1 MHQFA
6 VCHPLF
12 GRCLGKGLVTTQRFG
27 FCAQTSLVSENCCEH
42 VTDGVVQLEPLQ
54 HSVLPVPANSTSGIA
69 KGQLH

>member
-12 GRCLGKGLVTTQRFG
+12 GRWIGKGLVMTQRFG
-27 FCAQTSLVSENCCEH
+27 FCAQISLVSENCCEH
-42 VTDGVVQLEPLQ
+42 VTGGVVQLEPLQ
-54 HSVLPVPANSTSGIA
+54 HSVLPVPVNSASGSV

>member
-12 GRCLGKGLVTTQRFG
+12 GRWVGKGLVTTQRFG

-42 VTDGVVQLEPLQ
+42 VTGVVVQLEPLQ
-54 HSVLPVPANSTSGIA
+54 HSVLPVPANSTSGTA